1 MSYIDEALTHP
12 VPILSSVESQ
22 ILSDKELQA
31 TTGEDNKVAE
41 QPLENADDSDQDF
54 ILVDFEEDDPHNP
67 LNWSQTQKWSIVFAI
82 SWMGF
87 VR

>member
-1 MSYIDEALTHP
+1 MSYIDEALTHQFP
-12 VPILSSVESQ
+12 VLSSVESR
-22 ILSDKELQA
+22 ILSDKGLPA
-31 TTGEDNKVAE
+31 TGEDNKLAE
-41 QPLENADDSDQDF
+41 QPLENAEDSDQDF
-54 ILVDFEEDDPHNP
+54 VLVDFEENDPQNP